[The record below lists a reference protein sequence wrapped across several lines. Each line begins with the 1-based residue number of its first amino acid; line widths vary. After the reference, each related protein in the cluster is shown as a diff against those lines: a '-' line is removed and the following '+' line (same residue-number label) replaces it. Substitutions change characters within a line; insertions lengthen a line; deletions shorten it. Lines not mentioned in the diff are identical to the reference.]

1 VNIGAQIQDLG
12 LRLLSV
18 LLFYL
23 CHCLHP
29 KLINHWVW
37 FRCLRTGR
45 MKPLGP
51 VQQMKKWFLSVLI
64 AGPEDCAS
72 FVRRNGSECINV
84 QQRYNCTMYTS
95 CGSCCRGI
103 LSWSQAVMW
112 KKLMF
117 RLTCCFLKRLQL
129 LGLLWVHHPKTLKF
143 LGSIQGNEVIILVD
157 SGSSNSFIN
166 SRLASVLVGIS
177 QLSSPVKVQVAN
189 GQIIQCVS
197 EFQSATWSI

>member
-1 VNIGAQIQDLG
+1 
-12 LRLLSV
+12 
-18 LLFYL
+18 
-23 CHCLHP
+23 
-29 KLINHWVW
+29 
-37 FRCLRTGR
+37 
-45 MKPLGP
+45 
-51 VQQMKKWFLSVLI
+51 
-64 AGPEDCAS
+64 
-72 FVRRNGSECINV
+72 
-84 QQRYNCTMYTS
+84 
-95 CGSCCRGI
+95 
-103 LSWSQAVMW
+103 MW

-143 LGSIQGNEVIILVD
+143 LGSIQGNEVIVLVD